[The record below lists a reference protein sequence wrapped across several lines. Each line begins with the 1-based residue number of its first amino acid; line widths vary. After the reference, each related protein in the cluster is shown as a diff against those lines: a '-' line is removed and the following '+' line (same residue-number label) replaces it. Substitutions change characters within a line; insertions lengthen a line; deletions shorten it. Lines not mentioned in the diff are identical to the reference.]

1 MLGVTEISAIVG
13 ASVAGVGVLVGVVY
27 YILDVKNQKRM
38 RQTDLLVRLFSN
50 MISKDWL
57 EAWEK
62 VRDRE
67 NLDYDEYKMKYGFVE
82 ANQVYLFYDQLGRLL
97 QKGLIDIDLLP
108 VEVGQVTNAWEK
120 LGFVLE
126 GSRKKFNEPRLGAGF
141 EYLYNEVKKRE
152 QQLQRDAKNV

>member
-1 MLGVTEISAIVG
+1 MIGITEISAVI
-13 ASVAGVGVLVGVVY
+13 AAAGVLIGVVY
-27 YILDVKNQKRM
+27 YILDL
-38 RQTDLLVRLFSN
+38 RQQTKVRKTELLVRLFSN

-67 NLDYDEYKMKYGFVE
+67 NLDYNEYKQKYSFVE
-82 ANQVYLFYDQLGRLL
+82 ANQVYLLYDELGRLL

-108 VEVGQVTNAWEK
+108 LETGQVTNAWEK
-120 LGFVLE
+120 LNPILE
-126 GSRKKFNEPRLGAGF
+126 GSRKKFNEPKLGSGF

-152 QQLQRDAKNV
+152 QIGVKNG

>member
-1 MLGVTEISAIVG
+1 MLRMVDIQTVSIAVAS
-13 ASVAGVGVLVGVVY
+13 ASVTVAAVY
-27 YILDVKNQKRM
+27 YVWQIRNQTKM

-67 NLDYDEYKMKYGFVE
+67 LIDYGDYKEKHGFVE

-97 QKGLIDIDLLP
+97 RKGLIDIDSLP
-108 VEVGQVTNAWEK
+108 LEIGQIKQAWEK
-120 LGFVLE
+120 LEPILE
-126 GSRKKFNEPRLGAGF
+126 GSRKRFSEPKLGSGF

-152 QQLQRDAKNV
+152 QAGVKSG

>member
-1 MLGVTEISAIVG
+1 MVDVYEISAIV
-13 ASVAGVGVLVGVVY
+13 AALGVVVGVVY
-27 YILDVKNQKRM
+27 YILDMRNQGRM

-50 MISKDWL
+50 MIDKDWL

-67 NLDYDEYKMKYGFVE
+67 TLEYSKYKEKYGFVE

-108 VEVGQVTNAWEK
+108 LEIGQITTTWEK
-120 LGFVLE
+120 LGPILK
-126 GSRKKFNEPRLGAGF
+126 GSRKRFNEPRLGSGF

-152 QQLQRDAKNV
+152 QQE

>member
-1 MLGVTEISAIVG
+1 MVDLTEISAM
-13 ASVAGVGVLVGVVY
+13 VAAGGVLVGVIY
-27 YILDVKNQKRM
+27 YILDLRYQNKV

-50 MISKDWL
+50 MIDKDWL

-67 NLDYDEYKMKYGFVE
+67 SLDYGEYKEKYGFVE

-120 LGFVLE
+120 LGHMVE
-126 GSRKKFNEPRLGAGF
+126 GSRSKFNEPRLGSGF

-152 QQLQRDAKNV
+152 QKLHLSKA